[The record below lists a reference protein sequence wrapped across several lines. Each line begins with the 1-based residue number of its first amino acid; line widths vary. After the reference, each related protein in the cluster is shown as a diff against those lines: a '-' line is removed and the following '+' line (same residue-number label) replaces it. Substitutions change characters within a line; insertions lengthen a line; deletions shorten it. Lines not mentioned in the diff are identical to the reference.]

1 MRRVQI
7 NYGRY
12 RIGVTE
18 FGTVVDAGTGS
29 SQADFIQEKEKNM
42 KVLMINGSP
51 RTKGNT
57 YTALAEMEK
66 IFAMEGIETEMIQV
80 GNKTIRGCVA

>member
-1 MRRVQI
+1 MRLKNVTLTYI
-7 NYGRY
+7 E
-12 RIGVTE
+12 VTE
-18 FGTVVDAGTGS
+18 FGTVVAGTGS